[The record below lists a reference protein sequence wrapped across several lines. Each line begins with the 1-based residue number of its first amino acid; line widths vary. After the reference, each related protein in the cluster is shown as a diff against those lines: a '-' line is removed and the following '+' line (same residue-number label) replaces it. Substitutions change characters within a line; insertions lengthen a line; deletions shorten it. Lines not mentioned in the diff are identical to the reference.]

1 MERLLREE
9 VDGAEVKRIEDLSG
23 QDLFACYQCGKCSAG
38 CPSAPF
44 MDLLPHMV
52 IRLLQMGKVAEVL
65 EASSPW
71 LCACCEMC
79 ATRCPRGV
87 DVTRVME
94 AVRLIQLRQNRDRVH
109 PTALPKEKLQELPQ
123 IALVGNFRKMTA

>member
-1 MERLLREE
+1 MDRLRKEE
-9 VDGAEVKRIEDLSG
+9 VDGAEVRRIEDLSG

-38 CPSAPF
+38 CPLGSF

-52 IRLLQMGKVAEVL
+52 IRLLQMGLVAEVL

-87 DVTRVME
+87 DVTKVME
-94 AVRLIQLRQNRDRVH
+94 AVRLQTLRENRDRVH
-109 PTALPKEKLQELPQ
+109 PTVLPKEKLLELPQ
-123 IALVGNFRKMTA
+123 IALVGNFRKLTA